1 MEDIVWNR
9 IKVLSTTDISLI
21 HYFRLDKGL
30 DVVDYKSIENLYL
43 EFVYK
48 YYLNSTVSELV
59 DIFDSSHIMKNV
71 NNNRSLEKFSLFI
84 GINEPEL
91 STYLEEAFNDNISLI
106 EENLI
111 LFYKRGEEK
120 LLILFKSFYPLSYS
134 EKISLP
140 HFCLYLSDKKT
151 IEFLENL
158 MDPEENFVAMNCT
171 F

>member
-21 HYFRLDKGL
+21 HYFKLDKGL
-30 DVVDYKSIENLYL
+30 DIIDYNNIEQLYL

-48 YYLNSTVSELV
+48 HYLNSSISELV
-59 DIFDSSHIMKNV
+59 DIFNSSYIMKNI
-71 NNNRSLEKFSLFI
+71 NNDTSLEKFSLFI

-91 STYLEEAFNDNISLI
+91 STHLEEVFNDNISFI

-151 IEFLENL
+151 IEFLETL
-158 MDPEENFVAMNCT
+158 MDPEENFVSMNCT

>member
-21 HYFRLDKGL
+21 HYFKLDKGL
-30 DVVDYKSIENLYL
+30 DIIDYNNIEQLYL

-48 YYLNSTVSELV
+48 HYLNSSISELV
-59 DIFDSSHIMKNV
+59 DVFNSSYIMKNI
-71 NNNRSLEKFSLFI
+71 NNDTSLEKFSLFI

-91 STYLEEAFNDNISLI
+91 STYLEEVFTDNISLI

-111 LFYKRGEEK
+111 LFYKRGEKK
-120 LLILFKSFYPLSYS
+120 LLILFKSFYPLIYS
-134 EKISLP
+134 DKISLP

-151 IEFLENL
+151 IEFLEKL
-158 MDPEENFVAMNCT
+158 MEPDENFVSMNCT